1 MFAVAGVMGR
11 GTAAA
16 GGGGGCFADESV
28 PAPFQLAR
36 GSAGVTLM

>member
-16 GGGGGCFADESV
+16 GGGGCFADESV

>member
-1 MFAVAGVMGR
+1 MLAVAGVMGC

-16 GGGGGCFADESV
+16 GGGCFADESV

-36 GSAGVTLM
+36 GSAGVTLT